1 MKRYLLMA
9 ALWVFDPACENV
21 KRKTIIY
28 SPGPS
33 ILLRA
38 ICRAIPAI
46 HNRSR

>member
-1 MKRYLLMA
+1 MKRYLLIA
-9 ALWVFDPACENV
+9 ALWVFDSACENV
-21 KRKTIIY
+21 KSKAIIY
-28 SPGPS
+28 SPGAA